1 MTVVR
6 IKISILAL
14 TLIVIVFGAYV
25 RLTDAGLGCP
35 DWPGCYGK
43 LLTSGTSGY
52 AEADVYDSGKAW
64 REMIHRYLAGFLGIG
79 ILGLALY
86 SFRQGKGFRS
96 LEFSLVPLVVLQSVL
111 GMFTVTLLLQ
121 PLVVSTHLM
130 GGLTILSVLWWSL
143 LRDSGFTSLGTKKA
157 GLLKKLGWFSF
168 MVLVVQIFFG
178 GWTSTNYAAL
188 ACTDFPTCQGTFL
201 PPMHFRE
208 AFTLWRG
215 LGIDYEHGILD
226 SATRTTIHFVHRVWA
241 LVTVVSIAC
250 FLIVS
255 ILFGDRRLKLSS
267 LLVFLAMT
275 TQVGLGISNILFG
288 LPLAVAVAFTRT
300 ASASPEA

>member
-43 LLTSGTSGY
+43 LLPSGTSGY

-121 PLVVSTHLM
+121 PLVVSTQLM
-130 GGLTILSVLWWSL
+130 GGHTIL
-143 LRDSGFTSLGTKKA
+143 
-157 GLLKKLGWFSF
+157 
-168 MVLVVQIFFG
+168 
-178 GWTSTNYAAL
+178 
-188 ACTDFPTCQGTFL
+188 
-201 PPMHFRE
+201 
-208 AFTLWRG
+208 
-215 LGIDYEHGILD
+215 
-226 SATRTTIHFVHRVWA
+226 
-241 LVTVVSIAC
+241 
-250 FLIVS
+250 
-255 ILFGDRRLKLSS
+255 
-267 LLVFLAMT
+267 
-275 TQVGLGISNILFG
+275 
-288 LPLAVAVAFTRT
+288 
-300 ASASPEA
+300 